1 MASIFLFGKVT
12 KNKKLLYILLVY
24 IPLVFISSLRHW
36 NIGTDTPTFYQWFE
50 ATRYV
55 DIEDFGWFYTL
66 SSITTD
72 LEWGFIWIGHFLNI
86 FNLDVQLMIFIYFTI
101 IVLGIIK

>member
-36 NIGTDTPTFYQWFE
+36 NIGTDTPTFYQ
-50 ATRYV
+50 
-55 DIEDFGWFYTL
+55 
-66 SSITTD
+66 
-72 LEWGFIWIGHFLNI
+72 
-86 FNLDVQLMIFIYFTI
+86 
-101 IVLGIIK
+101 